1 MSVLFLLVIASVC
14 VAGIFLAAFIWTVKS
29 DQLNDYKGASMRML
43 YDDTETG
50 AVSNSLNNHID
61 E

>member
-43 YDDTETG
+43 YDDSEAST
-50 AVSNSLNNHID
+50 VSNSLNNNID